1 MKALIVLTLLI
12 NTCNSYSQEIVGK
25 SCGKC
30 GKAVSSDSQIGDTCP
45 FCGVKWDDENSTTS
59 HISQF
64 EKGGTSQKTI
74 SKDPLTYKYTFIV
87 KSDNAKFYS
96 DRAGNFQIGSLQK
109 GERYVGNTIE
119 EGFVELIRPNDQ
131 LQWKLG
137 WSKVSDLRVLN
148 SGDKHSDEDYAAV
161 FQAIGDEA
169 YKKIN
174 SQKDPFESKFELADP
189 LNAGKTIHYGESNAI
204 VKNTDKQASTDNL
217 NHNQVDEKP
226 YQPDSI
232 TTDAIN
238 SIAKDLDASIKN
250 QAKEEGS
257 KIYWKSLTTN
267 ILIMVAGAIIFLVI
281 FNSSKNQNS

>member
-12 NTCNSYSQEIVGK
+12 NTCNSFSQEIVGK

-137 WSKVSDLRVLN
+137 WSKISDIRVIK
-148 SGDKHSDEDYAAV
+148 SGDKYSDEDYAAI

-174 SQKDPFESKFELADP
+174 SQTDPFESKFELADP
-189 LNAGKTIHYGESNAI
+189 LNAGKIIHYGESNGIA
-204 VKNTDKQASTDNL
+204 KNTDMDTFPE
-217 NHNQVDEKP
+217 NQVDENP
-226 YQPDSI
+226 YQPDSV

-238 SIAKDLDASIKN
+238 SSAKELDASIKEK
-250 QAKEEGS
+250 AKEEGS
-257 KIYWKSLTTN
+257 RVYWKSLTTN
-267 ILIMVAGAIIFLVI
+267 ILILVAGAIIFLVI
-281 FNSSKNQNS
+281 FKSNKSQNS